1 MLSYALAIA
10 VASCSLV
17 LFSTAFFMSDI
28 HSQDDFLWSG
38 VGLFYALVLWY
49 CARNIT
55 GAVLL
60 GQAAATTLLVSYS
73 WQTLKLRKAVAN
85 STQAEE
91 IDSFS
96 LLKAISSLLKR
107 NQPQSQPEA
116 TNPATTISP
125 KETETETAIPDETDT
140 DDASPESA
148 SQTADSQDDPQ
159 TTVISETKVDT
170 KTIAEPKTETA
181 DVQPAIAE
189 QITNPEAKVTVEVVD
204 KKPVKTESSE
214 LKDTRDAVEGDR
226 VVEKVENS
234 SPQVVEPIGTTEEAK
249 EAKDPSEE
257 SKTEIASE
265 PETASVDVEKV
276 ENSSPQ
282 VVKPIGTTE
291 EAKEAK
297 DPSEK
302 SKTEIASEPE
312 TTAVNAEP
320 ANAIASENQEQPNI
334 SPDDSE
340 SESTTNSHEIKTEVR
355 STTVETKADAL
366 DSLET
371 VEVAEVLEALPE
383 DLSANRNSDR
393 ENIIEVTSTQIDIT
407 TEQTDSNF
415 KEE

>member
-159 TTVISETKVDT
+159 TTVISETKVDKILNREVVET

-181 DVQPAIAE
+181 DVQPEIAE
-189 QITNPEAKVTVEVVD
+189 QTTSSEAKVPVEVVD

-234 SPQVVEPIGTTEEAK
+234 SPQVVE
-249 EAKDPSEE
+249 
-257 SKTEIASE
+257 
-265 PETASVDVEKV
+265 
-276 ENSSPQ
+276 
-282 VVKPIGTTE
+282 PIGTTE

-355 STTVETKADAL
+355 STTVETKVDTL

>member
-60 GQAAATTLLVSYS
+60 GQAAVTTLLVSYS

-85 STQAEE
+85 SPEAEG

-116 TNPATTISP
+116 TNPPTTISP
-125 KETETETAIPDETDT
+125 KVTETEIAIPDETAT

-148 SQTADSQDDPQ
+148 SQTPDSQDDPQ

-170 KTIAEPKTETA
+170 KTIAEPKTETT

-189 QITNPEAKVTVEVVD
+189 QITNPEAKVTVEVVE
-204 KKPVKTESSE
+204 KEPVKTESSE
-214 LKDTRDAVEGDR
+214 LDDTRDAVEGDR

-249 EAKDPSEE
+249 EAKDQSEE
-257 SKTEIASE
+257 SKTEIPSE
-265 PETASVDVEKV
+265 PETAFVDVEKA

-282 VVKPIGTTE
+282 VVEQIGTTE
-291 EAKEAK
+291 EAK

-302 SKTEIASEPE
+302 SKTEIPSEPE
-312 TTAVNAEP
+312 TAAVDAEP

-334 SPDDSE
+334 SLDDSE

-355 STTVETKADAL
+355 STTVETKVDTL

-383 DLSANRNSDR
+383 DLSANRNRDR

-407 TEQTDSNF
+407 TEQIDPNS